1 MNDHVTKKCPFCGEE
16 INAEAIKCRFC
27 KEFLATQEEQGAKC
41 SDVNNSAD
49 EPSPDRPSED
59 QVHGWNKNG
68 SRMRKIIVIVVISA
82 IAYFAFRACSAI
94 SESAVSKTV
103 IRCANEMIERERK
116 TTVQYEV
123 LLKGVRCIG
132 LENVASTAK
141 NKYSA
146 KGVLV
151 KEVDG
156 KELSG
161 VVSITYEVVGERVV
175 VALDYN
181 TIVWEDTRKENKI
194 SEALN
199 AALKTAEESQ
209 KRLNEELDRRR
220 IHEY

>member
-1 MNDHVTKKCPFCGEE
+1 MNNTKKCPFCGEE

-41 SDVNNSAD
+41 SEVNNSAD

-94 SESAVSKTV
+94 SESVVSKTV

-151 KEVDG
+151 REQDG
-156 KELSG
+156 KLLPG
-161 VVSITYEVVGERVV
+161 FISITYEVIGEKVM
-175 VALDYN
+175 VALDFN
-181 TIVWEDTRKENKI
+181 TIVWETAKKDHL
-194 SEALN
+194 SEALWDAVN
-199 AALKTAEESQ
+199 KSAEESR
-209 KRLNEELDRRR
+209 KRADEELERRR
-220 IHEY
+220 THEY